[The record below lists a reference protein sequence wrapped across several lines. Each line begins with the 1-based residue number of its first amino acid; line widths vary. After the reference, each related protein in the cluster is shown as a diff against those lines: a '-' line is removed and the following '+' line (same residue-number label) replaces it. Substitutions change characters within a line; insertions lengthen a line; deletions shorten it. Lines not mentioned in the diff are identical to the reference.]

1 MLIIIPKILFSFVN
15 ANFGALYRSI
25 YLKREFFIQKQLSY
39 FNKKSIYVGLR
50 LLTMASL
57 GI

>member
-25 YLKREFFIQKQLSY
+25 YLKENFLSKSSCLTST
-39 FNKKSIYVGLR
+39 KKSIYVGLR